1 MAAIENQAIKLMA
14 EEIIRAIKKLTEDN
28 NKQYVDNQIKNV
40 KPIVSGGVIVGG
52 GGNSGGGGSFT
63 GTINASQITGL
74 NNAIAGFISG
84 APGNAENGDVNSL
97 LVVDTISGL
106 ASLEVESAVIDTAQI
121 ENLYGSYAEFINL
134 VAKNAEI
141 EDLDVEQIRADI
153 ADMGLANI
161 DQADIGWAQIKDLT
175 TNTAIIREGVGG
187 KLYIDSLAVTEANMV
202 SLTVGELVVKGDDGN
217 FYAII
222 VDEEGNVTT
231 ELKQVEGDNIANN
244 TIEGGKLIEN
254 TITAREL
261 NVSKIFADEALVG
274 AIKASNIDVSDLFA
288 TNAFISQLETY
299 VISSPTIGEE
309 INISKNSAI
318 KLTNERISMMVE
330 SESSESEL
338 VLTDQMIQA
347 IGKKFSVIADDIDL
361 SANKSISL
369 NVSNTVK
376 EQIGYRLEIV
386 STSDILS
393 SALKQTTLSA
403 RVYQGKD
410 DITDE
415 LSPSLFR
422 WKRVSSDAISD
433 EVWNET
439 HIGMKSITITTLDV
453 YYSATYQCELEE

>member
-1 MAAIENQAIKLMA
+1 MAAVENQAIKLMA
-14 EEIIRAIKKLTEDN
+14 EEMVRAIKKLTEDN
-28 NKQYVDNQIKNV
+28 NKQYVDNLVKNI
-40 KPIVSGGVIVGG
+40 KPIASGG
-52 GGNSGGGGSFT
+52 NTSSGGSFS
-63 GTINASQITGL
+63 GTIDASQITDL
-74 NNAIAGFISG
+74 NSAIAGFISG
-84 APGNAENGDVNSL
+84 APGNAENGDINASLIVN
-97 LVVDTISGL
+97 TISGL
-106 ASLEVESAVIDTAQI
+106 ASIEVQSAVIDTAQI

-134 VAKNAEI
+134 VAEKAKI
-141 EDLDVEQIRADI
+141 DDLDVEQIYADI
-153 ADMGLANI
+153 AKMGLANI

-175 TNTAIIREGVGG
+175 TNTAIIREGIGG
-187 KLYIDSLAVTEANMV
+187 KLYIDQLAVTEANMV

-222 VDEEGNVTT
+222 VDDEGNITT

-261 NVSKIFADEALVG
+261 NVSKIFADEALIG
-274 AIKASNIDVSDLFA
+274 AIKSANIDVSDLFA
-288 TNAFISQLETY
+288 NNAFISSLETY
-299 VISSPTIGEE
+299 VISSPKIGED
-309 INISKNSAI
+309 IDISKNSSIA
-318 KLTNERISMMVE
+318 LTNERINLMVE
-330 SESSESEL
+330 SESDSTEL
-338 VLTDQMIQA
+338 VLTDKMIQA
-347 IGKKFSVIADDIDL
+347 IGDKFSVIANDIDL
-361 SANKSISL
+361 SANKSINLS
-369 NVSNTVK
+369 VSSTIK

-415 LSPSLFR
+415 LSSSLFR
-422 WKRVSSDAISD
+422 WKRVSSDTISD

-439 HIGMKSITITTLDV
+439 HMGMKSITITTLDV